1 MTRRQCFL
9 CVLWWVMSSWPF
21 SLLLYL
27 APKQTDRSYVSYYK
41 LCYKKLSLPQV
52 LTQTQ
57 NEFIIST
64 DHKTNVKTG
73 LYKVD
78 CPCELNIKDT
88 LESNL
93 CAHHQYRTA
102 FEDLTNANLH
112 KLDQSTLLNSLRKC
126 CDYMNQRNSI
136 NFNNK
141 GHKLHRNRD
150 QQENLLFY
158 PLEECINLAITML
171 LLR

>member
-1 MTRRQCFL
+1 MLFL
-9 CVLWWVMSSWPF
+9 ITLLMSSM
-21 SLLLYL
+21 L
-27 APKQTDRSYVSYYK
+27 TEGR
-41 LCYKKLSLPQV
+41 V
-52 LTQTQ
+52 LTQTH
-57 NEFIIST
+57 NESIIST

-112 KLDQSTLLNSLRKC
+112 KLDRSTLLNSLRKC
-126 CDYMNQRNSI
+126 YDI
-136 NFNNK
+136 I
-141 GHKLHRNRD
+141 
-150 QQENLLFY
+150 Y
-158 PLEECINLAITML
+158 PVKIVALVIHQSFHL
-171 LLR
+171 